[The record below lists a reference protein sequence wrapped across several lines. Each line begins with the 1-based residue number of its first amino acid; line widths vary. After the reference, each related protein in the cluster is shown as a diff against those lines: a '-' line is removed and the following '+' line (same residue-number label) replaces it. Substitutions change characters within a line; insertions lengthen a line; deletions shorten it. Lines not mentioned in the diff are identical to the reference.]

1 MKYLKIFEEFK
12 LKSVEKGFEEMDNI
26 EIEIIKM
33 KRKIDHLT
41 KQYDILDKEIRDNN
55 KLIQYIEGILNKLKL
70 YIEKNPRNNKN
81 ILIYLDPITEDK
93 FNNHNIL
100 FPDEKFGGGTVQD
113 ISWGNCSYNRNIEGW
128 WLTLTS
134 NIRYRLYD
142 FSSKDLYMFL
152 QYLMDDKIVL
162 DILNSKKFKKMNESF
177 SIKGVED
184 YIKKYNEMKQ
194 DLIQKRKAL
203 IDYENSIH
211 DYSRKALS
219 ETKIDRYLDLILD
232 KLLIE
237 FYGSDDVYNKSILR
251 DMDGKTEKNIQSI
264 HFNFTTP
271 NHDENFHGK
280 INMIYKDRYDG
291 WSVDLYDGSI
301 HMVEELPIDGL
312 YLILKYLM
320 EDDLVIRLLNSD
332 KFIKANK

>member
-1 MKYLKIFEEFK
+1 MKYLKVFENFK
-12 LKSVEKGFEEMDNI
+12 IQSVEDNLKKINQARADILLLNKKIKKIQKEIKIEEQYELLKYFMSND
-26 EIEIIKM
+26 EII
-33 KRKIDHLT
+33 R
-41 KQYDILDKEIRDNN
+41 
-55 KLIQYIEGILNKLKL
+55 ILN
-70 YIEKNPRNNKN
+70 I
-81 ILIYLDPITEDK
+81 
-93 FNNHNIL
+93 
-100 FPDEKFGGGTVQD
+100 G
-113 ISWGNCSYNRNIEGW
+113 
-128 WLTLTS
+128 
-134 NIRYRLYD
+134 
-142 FSSKDLYMFL
+142 
-152 QYLMDDKIVL
+152 
-162 DILNSKKFKKMNESF
+162 KFKKMNESF